1 MIYQGGVPLKKLQGV
16 PKTYKI
22 PISTQCSF
30 KIIYC
35 RHHQRQ
41 TLQVHVNNCHEKMST
56 KNVMKIISQNISK
69 SLLSNS
75 CNRDWRHPC
84 GRRNHR
90 IRSEYLNTSPG
101 VYMSVQNMYVQRD
114 LCHNCARS
122 WPTTSQDCGRDEN
135 EGQVVRIGPTH

>member
-75 CNRDWRHPC
+75 YNREWRHPC

-90 IRSEYLNTSPG
+90 IRSEYLNTQPG
-101 VYMSVQNMYVQRD
+101 VYMSVCREICVTTVQGAGPQLHRI
-114 LCHNCARS
+114 
-122 WPTTSQDCGRDEN
+122 
-135 EGQVVRIGPTH
+135 VVEMKMKAKL